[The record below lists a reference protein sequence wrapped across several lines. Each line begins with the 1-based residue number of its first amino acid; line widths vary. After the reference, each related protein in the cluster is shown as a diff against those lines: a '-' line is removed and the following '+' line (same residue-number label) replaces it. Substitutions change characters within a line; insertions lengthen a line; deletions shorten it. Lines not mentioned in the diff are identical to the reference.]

1 MLDYPTRKARLPF
14 GAVTRAAEQVGCAKS
29 TVHQVL
35 KGTSRNHRIE
45 TLLASYMR
53 PRTSRAEAFGVP
65 APGSMRR
72 ARAPLK
78 AAS

>member
-14 GAVTRAAEQVGCAKS
+14 GAVTRVSEVVGCAKS
-29 TVHQVL
+29 TVHEVL
-35 KGTSRNHRIE
+35 KGTARNHRIE
-45 TLLASYMR
+45 VLLAGYMR
-53 PRTSRAEAFGVP
+53 PRTSRAEAFGTP

-72 ARAPLK
+72 TRTETK